1 MKLKI
6 QIENL
11 QLGYLV
17 LIFAWGLAVM
27 FITSWR
33 VELSLCIILGLAWR
47 GFVIERELRPTTK
60 DENIRDRQHSPRHV
74 QYYTQELGLV
84 FVSITLVAATQLLL
98 SIGL

>member
-6 QIENL
+6 QIESL
-11 QLGYLV
+11 QLGYLA
-17 LIFAWGLAVM
+17 LLFAWGLAV
-27 FITSWR
+27 ILSPSWR
-33 VELSLCIILGLAWR
+33 TELSLCTILGLAWR

-84 FVSITLVAATQLLL
+84 LVSITVVAASQLLL
-98 SIGL
+98 AVRM